1 MYRGLCRPAMYAA
14 RPIWPVTP
22 DGDLPRKLH
31 NAWSSAMT
39 MTQGQPGF
47 FEVNHPGPWLSPRGS
62 KQATSYYNSA
72 PLRETLLRLVDFDL
86 INSDATRFAVGAVNV
101 TSGNFYYFDNANVDI
116 TPEHVMASAALPP
129 ALPMVQFGGDY
140 FWDGGLVS
148 NTPLQHL
155 LDRIGS
161 DNTLVFQV
169 DLFSARGAVP
179 RDMYDVMARQKDIQ
193 YSSRT
198 RLITDMYKELH
209 GLKMRIRD
217 LLARI
222 PEADL
227 SDEER
232 KQKAA
237 LQHLPGIAILQ
248 LIYQQAAYE
257 GQAKDYEFSGQSMRE
272 HWDTGYQDTKRTLN
286 HKNWLVMP
294 DAGKGI
300 VMHDIHRLVS

>member
-1 MYRGLCRPAMYAA
+1 
-14 RPIWPVTP
+14 
-22 DGDLPRKLH
+22 
-31 NAWSSAMT
+31 
-39 MTQGQPGF
+39 
-47 FEVNHPGPWLSPRGS
+47 
-62 KQATSYYNSA
+62 
-72 PLRETLLRLVDFDL
+72 
-86 INSDATRFAVGAVNV
+86 
-101 TSGNFYYFDNANVDI
+101 
-116 TPEHVMASAALPP
+116 
-129 ALPMVQFGGDY
+129 
-140 FWDGGLVS
+140 
-148 NTPLQHL
+148 
-155 LDRIGS
+155 
-161 DNTLVFQV
+161 
-169 DLFSARGAVP
+169 VP

-198 RLITDMYKELH
+198 RLITDMYKERHALRI
-209 GLKMRIRD
+209 RIRD